1 MQSAILTLTQSDN
14 DFKFNPQS
22 EMISQNIKEILNL
35 KVFKLTNNF
44 QNALRKRAKDIKI
57 SEEKRAKLSYSLT
70 QSTGNV

>member
-1 MQSAILTLTQSDN
+1 
-14 DFKFNPQS
+14 
-22 EMISQNIKEILNL
+22 MISQKIKEILNL